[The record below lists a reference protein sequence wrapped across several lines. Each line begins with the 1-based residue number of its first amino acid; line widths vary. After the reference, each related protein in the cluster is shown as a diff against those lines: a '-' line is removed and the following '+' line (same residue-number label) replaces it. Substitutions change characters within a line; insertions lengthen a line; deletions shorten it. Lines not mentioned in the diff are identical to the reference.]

1 LRRAVFLGRD
11 GVINRWAHSSDLAPG
26 DSPANP
32 DEFEL
37 LPGAGE
43 AIAALNALRLPVVVV
58 SNQPGIASGRLTTA
72 VLDAINEKM
81 RAELAKTG
89 ARTGGVL
96 YCRHDPAGRIKAYR
110 MECECRKPKPGML
123 FRAARER
130 NLNLSQSFLVGNSAE
145 DILAGHAA
153 GVMTFLVSSGVS
165 SAYRGLSRWQAQ
177 PDCIVA
183 DLGEAVRAIDQLLG
197 SPSRQLEKASDRDA
211 PQRAS

>member
-1 LRRAVFLGRD
+1 
-11 GVINRWAHSSDLAPG
+11 
-26 DSPANP
+26 
-32 DEFEL
+32 
-37 LPGAGE
+37 
-43 AIAALNALRLPVVVV
+43 
-58 SNQPGIASGRLTTA
+58 
-72 VLDAINEKM
+72 M
-81 RAELAKTG
+81 RAELAKAG

-96 YCRHDPAGRIKAYR
+96 YCRHDPAGQIKAYR

-130 NLNLSQSFLVGNSAE
+130 DLNLSQSFLVGNGAD

-165 SAYRGLSRWQAQ
+165 IACRGLSRWQAQ